1 MKLSDQFRE
10 ELAILKALQGKE
22 RLQHLFQYYRWRILA
37 VLLCLVVLVSAVV
50 NAVTKKD
57 IVLSG
62 ILLNYAAEVPEG
74 GLSKLTDD
82 FFAQQAING
91 KENTIEFI
99 TSLSYLQDNAEFATD
114 SYMAVENLT
123 ARISGKLLD
132 FVVCDRYSMENL
144 AYSEFFA
151 DLSTVLTE
159 EQLEAYGPHLLY
171 MDMAF
176 LDKIKD
182 IVENKNYDE
191 EIKVPDSTK
200 PETMERPVPVFI
212 NISGS
217 SYANALYPNGKED
230 IVLAIAINVP
240 HPELIRDF
248 VDFLMK

>member
-1 MKLSDQFRE
+1 MKLREQLRE
-10 ELAILKALQGKE
+10 ELAILKALKGEE
-22 RLQHLFQYYRWRILA
+22 RLQHLFRYYKWRILA
-37 VLLCLVVLVSAVV
+37 ILLCLVVLVSSVV

-62 ILLNYAAEVPEG
+62 ILLNYAAEEPEG

-82 FFAQQAING
+82 FFEQQAIDG

-159 EQLEAYGPHLLY
+159 EQLDAYGSRLLY

-182 IVENKNYDE
+182 IVENENYDE

-217 SYANALYPNGKED
+217 SYANALYPNAKKD